1 MNSDSVDSDVYD
13 DEYKASK
20 SSNKRKRVSDTKG
33 KSKKQTKKRA
43 GGGGSGGLNAPLILS
58 DSLGSFLGAKEM
70 SRTQIVKKLW
80 EYIKANNLQDPTDKR
95 FIISDN
101 KLRKVF
107 GIDRFSGFSMSKM
120 LNEHLTKL
128 DGTSC
133 KKERTEEE
141 EKAEKAK
148 KAAKRKGVK
157 GKAGDKPKRAAPN
170 NGFNKPM
177 LLSPT
182 LSAFLGNVR
191 ELSRPQVV
199 KQIWEYIKENNLQDT
214 ADKRYILCDD
224 NLYSVFKTKRVHMFQ
239 MNKILA
245 EHLKTKEDVV
255 GIKEEV
261 IIDDPKEDSGIKIE
275 D

>member
-133 KKERTEEE
+133 EKERTEEE